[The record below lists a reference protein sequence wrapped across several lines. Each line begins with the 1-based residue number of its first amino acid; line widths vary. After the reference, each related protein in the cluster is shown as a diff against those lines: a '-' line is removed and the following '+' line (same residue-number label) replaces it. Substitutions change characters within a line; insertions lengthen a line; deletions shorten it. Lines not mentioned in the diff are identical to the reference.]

1 MELNLRH
8 RVASRQSVSGAPPAG
23 ICDVNLGSSSI
34 LGTRSSDTYTYVS
47 RGRAARAAAPARAAA
62 RACGTHRTTVIA
74 SVTALLPPRGRRL
87 LPGRW
92 AAGAFHA
99 ASAAC
104 SQQRSLQLLR
114 FSLAVR

>member
-34 LGTRSSDTYTYVS
+34 LGTRSSDTYLGIRTS
-47 RGRAARAAAPARAAA
+47 PAAARGRARG
-62 RACGTHRTTVIA
+62 CGTHRTA

>member
-47 RGRAARAAAPARAAA
+47 RGRAARRAMHRPRAAPRP
-62 RACGTHRTTVIA
+62 RACGTHRTA